1 MRASASSSSVSRAAS
16 LSQIAAA
23 AEEPSPLD
31 LDLGADALGLAGVRM
46 WTSEDLETEYY
57 SLTSLTEPPKPAPAP
72 PAMPAQGPEALAM
85 PRIPSTPSSEMRLM
99 SKLELDLLMD
109 GEAGDNHGDGGGG
122 SGGNESA
129 VDSAS
134 ALSVLPSDSVGGAIR
149 PPIAATTEA
158 ANTGANTRTVN
169 AMPGRSSTTAGTGRN
184 RQAETASDRP
194 ATTPREHQQREQPQ
208 IPRQPTTP
216 NRTVPQPVSAVA
228 PAHAKLLSDWFLIRK
243 LIPLE
248 EQQRYG
254 ESFWIVAAG
263 VLGDPQ
269 QQQQPHAAAAAQ
281 TSSSATN
288 ATTSTTAAAAA
299 STPAPPTSPQSQ
311 IWSSSLIAE
320 RRTNRTLITSSGKT
334 YVLVGNMNV
343 PEMHSQG
350 FDEIFCQEFAD
361 GFPVNW
367 KACVSAVLDRIA
379 KRTRAARKRS
389 AQAAAAA
396 SAASAADPAAAQA
409 ASAVSVA
416 AATIAAIAAPTE
428 AASLTAAQTAETAD
442 AAEASAA
449 AHELYNEPI
458 PTQPPVSQM
467 QESAAPAVDKHDH
480 QGVEAPDPPP
490 PAPAAISIV
499 QASASN
505 ATADGN
511 PEPTTDKEGSQ
522 AAATASQTAPN
533 PDSDPSEAAP
543 APMRER
549 LGTTRRTPRSA
560 VQEEEAAIAFPTLTY
575 RSGSDSAFGHAGA
588 SAGAGAGSAAMSVQ
602 QLLRVSPEASGSTG
616 ASERVEDAAAASAA
630 APVAVPAGAADRDT
644 GRKEYANATV
654 YDVDLPLG
662 TPAFSR
668 TPRARAGRPLHGGP
682 SGVMPAS
689 AVVTRTRRSSARDWM
704 DVDDGGAAIDV
715 VAAGN
720 ATARTR
726 TATSLNAASDEDEDE
741 LVRATPM
748 RRHGGPRTPRISE
761 DHDSDDDDRDGSS
774 GGGLIAGARSDSK
787 VVAAGERQDG
797 SRRVDDDGDSG
808 INKDGDGDDDADL
821 VDAKT
826 ARFLA
831 VTPARRRPARAQRL
845 RSAAP
850 DESRDKGSGGGD
862 ADGDGDTSDA
872 AAGGDQDELLTPAR
886 MHATPMRGG
895 RKRAPASAPPR
906 THAADAVESARDAGR
921 ASARVRARAS
931 GADVGRRELLDSD
944 GGDGHAG
951 SRLKAA
957 RNGKS
962 HVSDGDRNSAGISSD
977 GSSDEGDQDAV
988 PVARKTKNGRRI
1000 GRPRS
1005 APRLSAERKSAARSD
1020 AELDGLDLFVL
1031 GAVPTTAATPKSAH
1045 TGMPIRTPTAAA
1057 AAVVST
1063 PASGPMSTQRTRS
1076 GRTVMRPLEYWRNE
1090 RKFVVPIKDAQGRV
1104 RAFEPVIV
1112 VGSESAMTKIAMRSD
1127 GGAPALS
1134 ASSSSSPSRSANASS
1149 AVSRKRARVGGADGG
1164 AADAERESKAARR
1177 RPDYTDTDSDA
1188 DAAARGLRSAERRK
1202 EQVRVLHTPRR
1213 IAVNSGSEGDG
1224 GVASDGGGRPRRAVK
1239 ARK

>member
-1 MRASASSSSVSRAAS
+1 
-16 LSQIAAA
+16 
-23 AEEPSPLD
+23 
-31 LDLGADALGLAGVRM
+31 
-46 WTSEDLETEYY
+46 
-57 SLTSLTEPPKPAPAP
+57 
-72 PAMPAQGPEALAM
+72 
-85 PRIPSTPSSEMRLM
+85 MRLM

-134 ALSVLPSDSVGGAIR
+134 ALSVLPSDS
-149 PPIAATTEA
+149 
-158 ANTGANTRTVN
+158 
-169 AMPGRSSTTAGTGRN
+169 
-184 RQAETASDRP
+184 
-194 ATTPREHQQREQPQ
+194 
-208 IPRQPTTP
+208 
-216 NRTVPQPVSAVA
+216 PVSAVA

-254 ESFWIVAAG
+254 ESFWI
-263 VLGDPQ
+263 
-269 QQQQPHAAAAAQ
+269 
-281 TSSSATN
+281 
-288 ATTSTTAAAAA
+288 
-299 STPAPPTSPQSQ
+299 SQ

-602 QLLRVSPEASGSTG
+602 QLLRVSPEASGS
-616 ASERVEDAAAASAA
+616 
-630 APVAVPAGAADRDT
+630 
-644 GRKEYANATV
+644 
-654 YDVDLPLG
+654 
-662 TPAFSR
+662 
-668 TPRARAGRPLHGGP
+668 
-682 SGVMPAS
+682 
-689 AVVTRTRRSSARDWM
+689 
-704 DVDDGGAAIDV
+704 
-715 VAAGN
+715 
-720 ATARTR
+720 
-726 TATSLNAASDEDEDE
+726 
-741 LVRATPM
+741 
-748 RRHGGPRTPRISE
+748 
-761 DHDSDDDDRDGSS
+761 
-774 GGGLIAGARSDSK
+774 DSK

-821 VDAKT
+821 
-826 ARFLA
+826 
-831 VTPARRRPARAQRL
+831 
-845 RSAAP
+845 
-850 DESRDKGSGGGD
+850 
-862 ADGDGDTSDA
+862 
-872 AAGGDQDELLTPAR
+872 
-886 MHATPMRGG
+886 
-895 RKRAPASAPPR
+895 
-906 THAADAVESARDAGR
+906 
-921 ASARVRARAS
+921 
-931 GADVGRRELLDSD
+931 
-944 GGDGHAG
+944 
-951 SRLKAA
+951 
-957 RNGKS
+957 
-962 HVSDGDRNSAGISSD
+962 
-977 GSSDEGDQDAV
+977 
-988 PVARKTKNGRRI
+988 
-1000 GRPRS
+1000 
-1005 APRLSAERKSAARSD
+1005 
-1020 AELDGLDLFVL
+1020 
-1031 GAVPTTAATPKSAH
+1031 
-1045 TGMPIRTPTAAA
+1045 
-1057 AAVVST
+1057 
-1063 PASGPMSTQRTRS
+1063 
-1076 GRTVMRPLEYWRNE
+1076 YWRNE